1 MVLNKDVSCHH
12 HFSLRSTDILS
23 EHNISVPIASQII
36 NELLYA
42 DNVALMAESESDLQI
57 MLNIASSF
65 ATKVNLEFN
74 LNRSKVLVV
83 GKYINK
89 SNTCTYIEETNE
101 CKYFG
106 CIFLSFS

>member
-1 MVLNKDVSCHH
+1 MKD
-12 HFSLRSTDILS
+12 LTDILS
-23 EHNISVPIASQII
+23 EHNIGVPIASQII

-42 DNVALMAESESDLQI
+42 DDVALMAESESDLQT

-74 LNRSKVLVV
+74 SNRSKVLVV
-83 GKYINK
+83 GKYIDK